1 MQGDDFSAET
11 LGEAILMKKNGSFPF
26 DLNALQ
32 DLGQDVFELMDV
44 QDTLN
49 GIKEQGLQ
57 LLHNPEEMFDLPTE
71 FELIDVGEGNLGFIL
86 NMPKKTRMVM

>member
-1 MQGDDFSAET
+1 MDPS
-11 LGEAILMKKNGSFPF
+11 PF

-57 LLHNPEEMFDLPTE
+57 LLHNPEEMFDPAHR
-71 FELIDVGEGNLGFIL
+71 IL
-86 NMPKKTRMVM
+86 N